1 MSGIL
6 RVLTSRV
13 APVVRTQTAN
23 LGSKPA
29 QEKIGVMETTVA
41 LGLFSLAILG
51 PSGWILAHLE
61 DYKKK
66 D

>member
-1 MSGIL
+1 MPGIL

-13 APVVRTQTAN
+13 APVVRSQTAN

-29 QEKIGVMETTVA
+29 EQKIGAMETIISMGA
-41 LGLFSLAILG
+41 FSVAILG

-66 D
+66 E